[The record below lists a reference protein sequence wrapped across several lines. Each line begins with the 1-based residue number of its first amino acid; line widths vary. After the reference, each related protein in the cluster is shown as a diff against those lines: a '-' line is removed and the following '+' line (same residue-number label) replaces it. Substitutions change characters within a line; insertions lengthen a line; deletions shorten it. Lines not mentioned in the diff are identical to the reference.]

1 MAILANQKILTLD
14 YWKRADELTEG
25 DIVFDMEGN
34 PAEVTLVQKYTPD
47 QCYEVIFNDWL
58 SVAGDDKLGFIA
70 EDYFD
75 RHKERQY
82 KGRNKFNRPLRN
94 ISAQD
99 LLDKPIY
106 NPKFKFFIYSVR
118 TTPPLQ
124 LPNQDLPVPP
134 FIFGFWFIN
143 RKVNQQMIAPVNL
156 GDTVHNAFKDAG
168 YKLRFRDKKPKNR
181 QMFETIPK
189 IESQLAPNIPTRIP
203 ARYLMASAEQRIEL
217 LRGMLYAKRG
227 SYNPAKDTFRI
238 TTQNYQLI
246 KQIQWLVESLGHKTN
261 LFSNEL
267 LKNHALT
274 FKSKLPLIENQ
285 QSKPLKFVYGRRQIR
300 QIIEIPRYP
309 CVHIETDGK
318 NGTFA
323 VGEGFIACH

>member
-34 PAEVTLVQKYTPD
+34 PAEVTLVQKYIPD

-58 SVAGDDKLGFIA
+58 SVSGDEKLGFIA

-82 KGRNKFNRPLRN
+82 KGRNPFTRPLRDV
-94 ISAQD
+94 SVQK
-99 LLDKPIY
+99 LLDEPIY
-106 NPKFKFFIYSVR
+106 NPRFKFFIYSVR
-118 TTPPLQ
+118 TTSPLQ
-124 LPNQDLPVPP
+124 LPHQDLPVPP
-134 FIFGFWFIN
+134 FVFGFWFIN
-143 RKVNQQMIAPVNL
+143 RKVNHQMIAPQGL
-156 GDTVHNAFKDAG
+156 GDIVHTAFHDAG
-168 YKLRFRDKKPKNR
+168 YKLRFRDRKPGNR
-181 QMFETIPK
+181 QRFETTPT
-189 IESQLAPNIPTRIP
+189 IESQLATNLPTRIP

-217 LRGMLYAKRG
+217 LRGILHAKRG
-227 SYNPAKDTFRI
+227 SYNPRKDTFRI
-238 TTQNYQLI
+238 TTLNFQLI
-246 KQIQWLVESLGHKTN
+246 KQIQWLVESLGHKTTLYTN
-261 LFSNEL
+261 DF

-274 FKSKLPLIENQ
+274 FKSKLPLMENQ

-300 QIIEIPRYP
+300 QVIEIPRYP
-309 CVHIETDGK
+309 CVHIETNGK

-323 VGEGFIACH
+323 VGEGFISCH